1 MEKPADAGN
10 PVVTVNTL
18 DCVLTAGDAMLAVTR
33 TEVCWVPELT
43 TVCTV
48 PSEAEVAVAGEILIP
63 PTVELRLNVTLT
75 PGRAPPVESTT
86 LKMTVDV
93 SARPVPFSPIVTGD
107 AEMN

>member
-1 MEKPADAGN
+1 MEKPAEAGN

-33 TEVCWVPELT
+33 TEVCWVPDFT

-48 PSEAEVAVAGEILIP
+48 PSVPDVAVAGERLRP
-63 PTVELRLNVTLT
+63 PTSELRLNVTLT

-86 LKMTVDV
+86 LKMTVEV
-93 SARPVPFSPIVTGD
+93 SVSPVPFSPIVTGD